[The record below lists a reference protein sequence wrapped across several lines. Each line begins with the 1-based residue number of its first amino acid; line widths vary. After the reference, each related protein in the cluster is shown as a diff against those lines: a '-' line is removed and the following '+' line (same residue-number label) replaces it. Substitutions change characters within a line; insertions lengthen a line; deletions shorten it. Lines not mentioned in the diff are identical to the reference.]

1 MNAGRAW
8 PPQKARKGFGA
19 VARGAWGILSAR
31 SLSLWLLLAL
41 AFLSALGTWFPQRPP
56 SAALPSEGFA
66 EWEAALQARYGAG
79 LASFL
84 ERLGLLDLYS
94 TPLFLAVVA
103 ALVVNGLAC
112 TLARWRTQWRILGT
126 QPRPSPPPEPF
137 PPGMWAVRVAFSG
150 GANAGEAAAREA
162 CRRVGLR
169 PRVERVGAAGA
180 FVAERGRWTAL
191 GTLLAHL
198 GLAVVAAGLALGA
211 AQGARVRTPPLAPGQ
226 GYPLPWDQN
235 VNLHVQD
242 FRIERYPTG
251 SPRAY
256 LLRVAVTREGEAVGT
271 VQELRLGVPASL
283 PGGGLAFLYGYGP
296 AVRLDVRRADGKGR
310 HSPAPVLSHAYLPLV
325 SPHSLTLPDGTSL
338 VVERAV
344 GIPGQYHLQRW
355 RGDVLVAEG
364 TGPAGA
370 ALALGDLEVQV
381 APDWYVV
388 LELTR
393 DPGFPW
399 VVAGVLAA
407 LAGAGVALGGR
418 WRQVRGFWQ
427 EGELVLW
434 TRGAGGGSLGPRAWQ
449 RLVREVVL
457 ASGGQPRTEEGL
469 GR

>member
-1 MNAGRAW
+1 MNAGRAL
-8 PPQKARKGFGA
+8 PFQKAKKGLEI
-19 VARGAWGILSAR
+19 VVRRAWQVLSAR
-31 SLSLWLLLAL
+31 SLSPWLLLAL
-41 AFLSALGTWFPQRPP
+41 AFLSALGTLFPQRPP
-56 SAALPSEGFA
+56 SAALPSEGIA
-66 EWEAALQARYGAG
+66 EWEATLQARYGAG

-84 ERLGLLDLYS
+84 TRSGLLDLFG

-112 TLARWRTQWRILGT
+112 TLARWRTQWRILRAR
-126 QPRPSPPPEPF
+126 PRPSPPPEPF
-137 PPGMWAVRVAFSG
+137 PPGVWGVRVAFSG
-150 GANAGEAAAREA
+150 GADAGEAAARKA

-211 AQGARVRTPPLAPGQ
+211 AQGARVRTPPLVSGQ

-235 VNLHVQD
+235 VSLHVQD

-256 LLRVAVTREGEAVGT
+256 LLQVAVTREGEAVGT
-271 VQELRLGVPASL
+271 VRELRLGTPASL

-296 AVRLDVRRADGKGR
+296 AVWVDVRGADGKGR
-310 HSPAPVLSHAYLPLV
+310 NGVVLSRASLPLV
-325 SPHSLTLPDGTSL
+325 PSYSLTLPDGTSL
-338 VVERAV
+338 VVERAA
-344 GIPGQYHLQRW
+344 GLPDQYRLQRW
-355 RGDVLVAEG
+355 KGDVLMAEG
-364 TGPAGA
+364 TGSAGA
-370 ALALGDLEVQV
+370 ALALGDLEVQI

-399 VVAGVLAA
+399 LAAGVLAA